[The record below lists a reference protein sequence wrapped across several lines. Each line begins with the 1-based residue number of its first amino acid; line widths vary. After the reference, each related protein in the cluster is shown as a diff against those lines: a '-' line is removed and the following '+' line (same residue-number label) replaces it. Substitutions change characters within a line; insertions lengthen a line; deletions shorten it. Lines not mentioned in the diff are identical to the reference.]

1 MRHILLTTL
10 CLLALIPATIAQS
23 MWQPSA
29 EPTSIPSGAK
39 RFIYADEAQYFELDT
54 SLWTAVSA
62 RIPMEVNRL
71 DARQG
76 FQVSI
81 PMPNGDLETF
91 LFAESPIMEASLAA
105 QYPEISTYV
114 AYCPDHPE
122 WYGKFDFTPQGFHG
136 MILGVEGGSVFIDPV
151 FHGPLYPT
159 TYISYHRD
167 NFRPAIP
174 EQFSCDFHSDVLDA
188 SLDEERELARFGTCE
203 LRTYRLALSATG
215 EYTAFHGG
223 TQAQAIAAQ
232 NTTMNR
238 VNGVFERDIA
248 ITMVIVANN
257 DLNVYTNAGSDPFSN
272 GNTGAMINENVTVCN
287 NNIGSANYDIGH
299 VFGTNSGGLAGL
311 GVVCSSSKARGV
323 TGSGAPV
330 GDPFDIDY
338 VAHEMGHQFNMNH
351 TQNNSCNRNGGTA
364 VEPGSA
370 STIMGYAGICA
381 PNVQNNSDDY
391 FHGISLQECDALI
404 TSGGHTCPVIT
415 PLSNSEPTL
424 TGLSTSITIPANTP
438 FALTAAAND
447 PDPSD
452 VLTYCWEQMDNQ
464 TGFTMPPSSAS
475 TGGPMFRSLDP
486 STSPTR
492 YFPNL
497 QDLIAGN
504 VSVWEVLPSVSR
516 SMDFRVTVR
525 DNASG
530 GGCNDHD
537 DLVVNVDGNS
547 GPFLVLNPNNSGITW
562 DASTV
567 QNVTWDVA
575 NTSSSPVSCGSVDI
589 LLSLDGGQTFSV
601 IASNVLNDGSES
613 ITVPNTPSSNA
624 LIMVQCANGTFFD
637 VSDNTFVI
645 NGITNDFT
653 ITSPNANQSVCA
665 GGSTTFPI
673 DLTAFGTFAD
683 PVSLSVS
690 GGGSGTSAS
699 LSANN
704 VTPTTSVTLTVTTTT
719 ASSGTNTLTISGNST
734 TGTKTL
740 DVVLDVLTAPATPT
754 LTSPVGGATASNPT
768 VFTWSS
774 TPGSTYDIT
783 IFSSINPNTVAETAT
798 GLGSATYTSN
808 SLANATTY
816 YYLVTA
822 NNACGSATSAIE
834 SFTTSSCL
842 TLTNTTNYV
851 GSNNANTDVLSPITV
866 PVSATSQV
874 SSVRIP
880 NMQGF
885 ITRINDIDI
894 RLVAPSGTEI
904 ILLDYINYCNLEDD
918 WDHGIED
925 GGLNLNGLP
934 CPPTD
939 GLIYDPENPLS
950 TFDNELAAGDWNLR
964 VFDWVNGRTPTI
976 DEWTLEICT
985 FDPCGA
991 PVTTNQ
997 TLSGCAPYT
1006 FNGQVYNASTTIRDT
1021 LTASNGCDSIALT
1034 NLVLSPSSTG
1044 SQTLSGCSSVTYN
1057 GTTYTSSTTL
1067 TETLTASNG
1076 CDSILTTNIIVTPAI
1091 TTNQSFAGCNSYTYN
1106 GTTYTTS
1113 TTLTETLTTAQGC
1126 DSVVVTAINIFPSYN
1141 IGQVIE
1147 GCDQV
1152 VFNGTVYTS
1161 STTLGN
1167 TFTSVNGCDS
1177 IVGTQIIVYNS
1188 VSTTQSVVGCG
1199 SVSYNGNTYNATT
1212 GLTEVFASATGCD
1225 STVYTQII
1233 VESQPTVNQT
1243 ITGCDQVVYNGQT
1256 YTSSTTVTEI
1266 LPSIGCDTLRV
1277 TDIVVNSSAS
1287 STQTITGCGVVNY
1300 NGNTF
1305 TSNQVL
1311 TEVFTTSSGCDSVVT
1326 TTIQIDSIVVTTS
1339 RIEGCGSIDYNGQT
1353 YTSNQVLT
1361 EISSDANG
1369 CDSITL
1375 VEIVVDQPYV
1385 LNQQFQACDSFVFNG
1400 ITYTA
1405 STTVTE
1411 TYSLPSGCDSVIR
1424 TTLIINRSSNLTT
1437 PVTACGSYT
1446 VNGNTYSQS
1455 QIINTYY
1462 TNQFGCD
1469 SIVQID
1475 LTILP
1480 ESSSIDNISSCES
1493 ITWIDGNTYIVSNNT
1508 ASVVLTNAQGCDSTV
1523 FLNFTLDF
1531 FETDIY
1537 FSQNGYL
1544 APTALGDSYEWLLCD
1559 SAGFTSLGETG
1570 PTYVPLSTGSYA
1582 VAVSSQGCID
1592 TSACLPFYVT
1602 GTGIMST
1609 LPILPT
1615 LRPNPINESLSIDF
1629 GMRYEAMDVL
1639 LIDAIGQS
1647 VFKRKYSNVQR
1658 LNERLDLSA
1667 GVYFLWI
1674 ESNDGGRAL
1683 MRILKK

>member
-1 MRHILLTTL
+1 MRQILLTTL

-29 EPTSIPSGAK
+29 EPASIPSGAK
-39 RFIYADEAQYFELDT
+39 RFIYADEAQYFKLDT
-54 SLWTAVSA
+54 SVWTAVSA

-76 FQVSI
+76 YQVSI
-81 PMPNGDLETF
+81 PMPNGDIETF
-91 LFAESPIMEASLAA
+91 LFVESPIMEASLAA

-114 AYCPDHPE
+114 GYCPDHPE

-159 TYISYHRD
+159 MYISYHRD
-167 NFRPAIP
+167 HFRPAIP
-174 EQFSCDFHSDVLDA
+174 EQFSCEFHSDVLDL
-188 SLDEERELARFGTCE
+188 SLDEEREFARFGTCE
-203 LRTYRLALSATG
+203 LRTYRLALSATST
-215 EYTAFHGG
+215 YTAFHG
-223 TQAQAIAAQ
+223 TQSQAIAAQ

-257 DLNVYTNAGSDPFSN
+257 DLNVYVNAGNDPFTN
-272 GNTGAMINENVTVCN
+272 GNAGAMINENVTVIN
-287 NNIGSANYDIGH
+287 TNIGLANYDIGH
-299 VFGTNSGGLAGL
+299 VFGTNAGGLAGL
-311 GVVCSSSKARGV
+311 GVVCSSGKARGV
-323 TGSGAPV
+323 TGSSSPT

-381 PNVQNNSDDY
+381 PNVQSNSDDY
-391 FHGISLQECDALI
+391 FHGISLEECDALI

-438 FALTAAAND
+438 FALTATAND
-447 PDPSD
+447 PDASD

-464 TGFTMPPSSAS
+464 TGFTMPPSGAS
-475 TGGPMFRSLDP
+475 TEGPMFRSLDP

-492 YFPNL
+492 FFPNL
-497 QDLIAGN
+497 QDLIADN
-504 VSVWEVLPSVSR
+504 VSDWEVLPSVSR

-537 DLVVNVDGNS
+537 DLVVDVDGNS

-567 QNVTWDVA
+567 QNITWDVA

-601 IASNVLNDGSES
+601 IAGNVPNDGSES

-653 ITSPNANQSVCA
+653 VTSPNANQSVCA

-673 DLTAFGTFAD
+673 DVTAFGTFAD

-690 GGGSGTSAS
+690 GGGLGTSAS

-704 VTPTTSVTLTVTTTT
+704 VTPTASLTLTVTTTG
-719 ASSGTNTLTISGNST
+719 ASSGTNTFTISGNST

-783 IFSSINPNTVAETAT
+783 IFSSINPNTVAETAA

-816 YYLVTA
+816 YYQVTA
-822 NNACGSATSAIE
+822 NNSCGNATSLID

-851 GSNNANTDVLSPITV
+851 GSNNADTDVLSPITV
-866 PVSATSQV
+866 PVSATAQV

-885 ITRINDIDI
+885 ITRIRDIDI

-964 VFDWVNGRTPTI
+964 VFDFVNGRTPTI

-985 FDPCGA
+985 FDPCGV
-991 PVTTNQ
+991 PVITNQ

-1006 FNGQVYNASTTIRDT
+1006 FNGQVYNTSTTIRDT
-1021 LTASNGCDSIALT
+1021 LTAVSGCDSIAIT
-1034 NLVLSPSSTG
+1034 NLVLSPSSSG

-1067 TETLTASNG
+1067 TENLTASNG
-1076 CDSILTTNIIVTPAI
+1076 CDSILTTNIVVIPPV
-1091 TTNQSFAGCNSYTYN
+1091 TTNQSFSGCDSYTYN
-1106 GTTYTTS
+1106 GTTYTTP

-1126 DSVVVTAINIFPSYN
+1126 DSIVITVIDIYPSYN

-1188 VSTTQSVVGCG
+1188 VSTTQSIVGCG
-1199 SVSYNGNTYNATT
+1199 SVSYNGNAYNATT

-1243 ITGCDQVVYNGQT
+1243 ISGCDQVVFDGQV
-1256 YTSSTTVTEI
+1256 YLSSTTVI
-1266 LPSIGCDTLRV
+1266 DTLPG
-1277 TDIVVNSSAS
+1277 I
-1287 STQTITGCGVVNY
+1287 
-1300 NGNTF
+1300 
-1305 TSNQVL
+1305 
-1311 TEVFTTSSGCDSVVT
+1311 
-1326 TTIQIDSIVVTTS
+1326 
-1339 RIEGCGSIDYNGQT
+1339 
-1353 YTSNQVLT
+1353 
-1361 EISSDANG
+1361 G
-1369 CDSITL
+1369 CDSI
-1375 VEIVVDQPYV
+1375 
-1385 LNQQFQACDSFVFNG
+1385 
-1400 ITYTA
+1400 
-1405 STTVTE
+1405 
-1411 TYSLPSGCDSVIR
+1411 IR
-1424 TTLIINRSSNLTT
+1424 TTLIINRSTNSTAS
-1437 PVTACGSYT
+1437 VTACGSYS
-1446 VNGNTYSQS
+1446 VNGNTYTQS
-1455 QIINTYY
+1455 QLINTYY

-1480 ESSSIDNISSCES
+1480 ESSSIDNITSCGP
-1493 ITWIDGNTYIVSNNT
+1493 ITWIDGNIYDSSNSS
-1508 ASVVLTNAQGCDSTV
+1508 ASVVLTNALGCDSTV
-1523 FLNFTLDF
+1523 LLNFTLES

-1544 APTALGDSYEWLLCD
+1544 APTELGDSYEWLECD
-1559 SAGFTSLGETG
+1559 SAGFTSLVGETG
-1570 PTYVPLSTGSYA
+1570 PTYTPSSTGSYA
-1582 VAVSSQGCID
+1582 VAVSNQGCVD
-1592 TSACLPFYVT
+1592 TSACLPFYIS
-1602 GTGIMST
+1602 GMGIMST

-1629 GMRYEAMDVL
+1629 GMRYEAIDLL
-1639 LIDAIGQS
+1639 LIDAIGQKI
-1647 VFKRKYSNVQR
+1647 FKRKYSNVQR
-1658 LNERLDLSA
+1658 LNEPLDLSA

-1674 ESNDGGRAL
+1674 ESEDGGRAL

>member
-1 MRHILLTTL
+1 MLFIKRKRKRMRQILLTTL

-29 EPTSIPSGAK
+29 EPASIPSGAK
-39 RFIYADEAQYFELDT
+39 RFIYADEAQYFKLDT
-54 SLWTAVSA
+54 SVWTAVSA

-76 FQVSI
+76 YQVSI
-81 PMPNGDLETF
+81 PMPNGDIETF
-91 LFAESPIMEASLAA
+91 LFVESPIMEASLAA

-114 AYCPDHPE
+114 GYCPDHPE

-159 TYISYHRD
+159 MYISYHRD
-167 NFRPAIP
+167 HFRPAIP
-174 EQFSCDFHSDVLDA
+174 EQFSCEFHSDVLDL
-188 SLDEERELARFGTCE
+188 SLDEEREFARFGTCE
-203 LRTYRLALSATG
+203 LRTYRLALSATST
-215 EYTAFHGG
+215 YTAFHG
-223 TQAQAIAAQ
+223 TQSQAIAAQ

-257 DLNVYTNAGSDPFSN
+257 DLNVYVNAGNDPFTN
-272 GNTGAMINENVTVCN
+272 GNAGAMINENVTVIN
-287 NNIGSANYDIGH
+287 TNIGLANYDIGH
-299 VFGTNSGGLAGL
+299 VFSTNAGGLAGL
-311 GVVCSSSKARGV
+311 GVVCSSGKARGV
-323 TGSGAPV
+323 TGSSSPT

-381 PNVQNNSDDY
+381 PNVQSNSDDY
-391 FHGISLQECDALI
+391 FHGISLEECDALI

-438 FALTAAAND
+438 FALTATAND
-447 PDPSD
+447 PDASD

-464 TGFTMPPSSAS
+464 TGFTMPPSGAS
-475 TGGPMFRSLDP
+475 TEGPMFRSLDP

-492 YFPNL
+492 FFPNL
-497 QDLIAGN
+497 QDLIADN
-504 VSVWEVLPSVSR
+504 VSDWEVLPSVSR

-537 DLVVNVDGNS
+537 DLVVDVDGNS

-567 QNVTWDVA
+567 QNITWDVA

-601 IASNVLNDGSES
+601 IAGNVPNDGSES

-653 ITSPNANQSVCA
+653 VTSPNANQSVCA

-673 DLTAFGTFAD
+673 DVTAFGTFAD

-690 GGGSGTSAS
+690 GGGLGTSAS

-704 VTPTTSVTLTVTTTT
+704 VTPTASLTLTVTTTG
-719 ASSGTNTLTISGNST
+719 ASSGTNTFTISGNST

-783 IFSSINPNTVAETAT
+783 IFSSINPNTVAETAA

-816 YYLVTA
+816 YYQVTA
-822 NNACGSATSAIE
+822 NNSCGNATSLID

-851 GSNNANTDVLSPITV
+851 GSNNADTDVLSPITV
-866 PVSATSQV
+866 PVSATAQV

-885 ITRINDIDI
+885 ITRISDIDI

-964 VFDWVNGRTPTI
+964 VFDFVNGRTPTI

-985 FDPCGA
+985 FDPCGV
-991 PVTTNQ
+991 PVITNQ

-1006 FNGQVYNASTTIRDT
+1006 FNGQVYNTSATIRDT
-1021 LTASNGCDSIALT
+1021 LTAVSGCDSIAIT
-1034 NLVLSPSSTG
+1034 NLVLSPSSSG

-1067 TETLTASNG
+1067 TENLTASNG
-1076 CDSILTTNIIVTPAI
+1076 CDSILTTNIVVIPPV
-1091 TTNQSFAGCNSYTYN
+1091 TTNQSFSGCDSYTYN
-1106 GTTYTTS
+1106 GTTYTTP

-1126 DSVVVTAINIFPSYN
+1126 DSIVITVIDIYPSYN

-1188 VSTTQSVVGCG
+1188 VSTTQSIVGCG
-1199 SVSYNGNTYNATT
+1199 SVSYNGNAYNATT

-1243 ITGCDQVVYNGQT
+1243 ISGCDQVVFDGQV
-1256 YTSSTTVTEI
+1256 YLSSTTVI
-1266 LPSIGCDTLRV
+1266 DTLPG
-1277 TDIVVNSSAS
+1277 I
-1287 STQTITGCGVVNY
+1287 
-1300 NGNTF
+1300 
-1305 TSNQVL
+1305 
-1311 TEVFTTSSGCDSVVT
+1311 
-1326 TTIQIDSIVVTTS
+1326 
-1339 RIEGCGSIDYNGQT
+1339 
-1353 YTSNQVLT
+1353 
-1361 EISSDANG
+1361 G
-1369 CDSITL
+1369 CDSI
-1375 VEIVVDQPYV
+1375 
-1385 LNQQFQACDSFVFNG
+1385 
-1400 ITYTA
+1400 
-1405 STTVTE
+1405 
-1411 TYSLPSGCDSVIR
+1411 IR
-1424 TTLIINRSSNLTT
+1424 TTLIINRSTNSTAS
-1437 PVTACGSYT
+1437 VTACGSYS
-1446 VNGNTYSQS
+1446 VNGNTYTQS
-1455 QIINTYY
+1455 QLINTYY

-1480 ESSSIDNISSCES
+1480 ESSSTDDIISCGP
-1493 ITWIDGNTYIVSNNT
+1493 ITWIDGNTYNSSNNT
-1508 ASVVLTNAQGCDSTV
+1508 ASVILINALGCDSTV
-1523 FLNFTLDF
+1523 LLNYTLDS

-1544 APTALGDSYEWLLCD
+1544 APTELGDSYEWLECD
-1559 SAGFTSLGETG
+1559 SAGFTSLVGETG
-1570 PTYVPLSTGSYA
+1570 PTYTPSSTGSYA
-1582 VAVSSQGCID
+1582 VAVSNQGCVD
-1592 TSACLPFYVT
+1592 TSACLPFYIS
-1602 GTGIMST
+1602 GMGIMST

-1629 GMRYEAMDVL
+1629 GMRYEAIDLL
-1639 LIDAIGQS
+1639 LIDAIGQKI
-1647 VFKRKYSNVQR
+1647 FKRKYSNVQR
-1658 LNERLDLSA
+1658 LNEPLDLSA

-1674 ESNDGGRAL
+1674 ESEDGGRAL

>member
-1 MRHILLTTL
+1 MLFIKRKRKRMRQILLTTL

-29 EPTSIPSGAK
+29 EPASIPSGAK
-39 RFIYADEAQYFELDT
+39 RFIYADEAQYFKLDT
-54 SLWTAVSA
+54 SVWTAVSA

-76 FQVSI
+76 YQVSI
-81 PMPNGDLETF
+81 PMPNGDIETF
-91 LFAESPIMEASLAA
+91 LFVESPIMEASLAA

-114 AYCPDHPE
+114 GYCPDHPE

-159 TYISYHRD
+159 MYISYHRD
-167 NFRPAIP
+167 HFRPAIP
-174 EQFSCDFHSDVLDA
+174 EQFSCEFHSDVLDL
-188 SLDEERELARFGTCE
+188 SLDEEREFARFGTCE
-203 LRTYRLALSATG
+203 LRTYRLALSATST
-215 EYTAFHGG
+215 YTAFHG
-223 TQAQAIAAQ
+223 TQSQAIAAQ

-257 DLNVYTNAGSDPFSN
+257 DLNVYVNAGNDPFTN
-272 GNTGAMINENVTVCN
+272 GNAGAMINENVTVIN
-287 NNIGSANYDIGH
+287 TNIGLANYDIGH
-299 VFGTNSGGLAGL
+299 VFSTNAGGLAGL
-311 GVVCSSSKARGV
+311 GVVCSSGKARGV
-323 TGSGAPV
+323 TGSSSPT

-381 PNVQNNSDDY
+381 PNVESNSDDY
-391 FHGISLQECDALI
+391 FHGISLEECDALI

-438 FALTAAAND
+438 FALTATAND
-447 PDPSD
+447 PDASD

-464 TGFTMPPSSAS
+464 TGFTMPPSGAS
-475 TGGPMFRSLDP
+475 TEGPMFRSLDP

-492 YFPNL
+492 FFPNL
-497 QDLIAGN
+497 QDLIADN
-504 VSVWEVLPSVSR
+504 VSDWEVLPSVSR

-537 DLVVNVDGNS
+537 DLVVDVDGNS

-567 QNVTWDVA
+567 QNITWDVA

-601 IASNVLNDGSES
+601 IAGNVPNDGSES

-653 ITSPNANQSVCA
+653 VTSPNANQSVCA

-673 DLTAFGTFAD
+673 DVTAFGTFAD

-690 GGGSGTSAS
+690 GGGLGTSAS

-704 VTPTTSVTLTVTTTT
+704 VTPTASLTLTVTTTG
-719 ASSGTNTLTISGNST
+719 ASSGTNTFTISGNST

-783 IFSSINPNTVAETAT
+783 IFSSINPNTVAETAA

-816 YYLVTA
+816 YYQVTA
-822 NNACGSATSAIE
+822 NNSCGNATSLID

-851 GSNNANTDVLSPITV
+851 GSNNADTDVLSPITV
-866 PVSATSQV
+866 PVSATAQV

-885 ITRINDIDI
+885 ITRISDIDI

-964 VFDWVNGRTPTI
+964 VFDFVNGRTPTI

-985 FDPCGA
+985 FDPCGV
-991 PVTTNQ
+991 PVITNQ

-1006 FNGQVYNASTTIRDT
+1006 FNGQVYNTSATIRDT
-1021 LTASNGCDSIALT
+1021 LTAVSGCDSIAIT
-1034 NLVLSPSSTG
+1034 NLVLSPSSSG

-1067 TETLTASNG
+1067 TENLTASNG
-1076 CDSILTTNIIVTPAI
+1076 CDSILTTNIVVIPPV
-1091 TTNQSFAGCNSYTYN
+1091 TTNQSFSGCDSYTYN
-1106 GTTYTTS
+1106 GTTYTTP

-1126 DSVVVTAINIFPSYN
+1126 DSIVITVIDIYPSYN

-1188 VSTTQSVVGCG
+1188 VSTTQSIVGCG
-1199 SVSYNGNTYNATT
+1199 SVSYNGNAYNATT

-1243 ITGCDQVVYNGQT
+1243 ISGCDQVVFDGQV
-1256 YTSSTTVTEI
+1256 YLSSTTVI
-1266 LPSIGCDTLRV
+1266 DTLPG
-1277 TDIVVNSSAS
+1277 I
-1287 STQTITGCGVVNY
+1287 
-1300 NGNTF
+1300 
-1305 TSNQVL
+1305 
-1311 TEVFTTSSGCDSVVT
+1311 
-1326 TTIQIDSIVVTTS
+1326 
-1339 RIEGCGSIDYNGQT
+1339 
-1353 YTSNQVLT
+1353 
-1361 EISSDANG
+1361 G
-1369 CDSITL
+1369 CDSI
-1375 VEIVVDQPYV
+1375 
-1385 LNQQFQACDSFVFNG
+1385 
-1400 ITYTA
+1400 
-1405 STTVTE
+1405 
-1411 TYSLPSGCDSVIR
+1411 IR
-1424 TTLIINRSSNLTT
+1424 TTLIINRSTNSTAS
-1437 PVTACGSYT
+1437 VTACGSYS
-1446 VNGNTYSQS
+1446 VNGNTYTQS
-1455 QIINTYY
+1455 QLINTYY

-1480 ESSSIDNISSCES
+1480 ESSSTDDIISCGP
-1493 ITWIDGNTYIVSNNT
+1493 ITWIDGNTYNSSNNT
-1508 ASVVLTNAQGCDSTV
+1508 ASVILINALGCDSTV
-1523 FLNFTLDF
+1523 LLNYTLDS

-1544 APTALGDSYEWLLCD
+1544 APTELGDSYEWLECD
-1559 SAGFTSLGETG
+1559 SAGFTSLVGETG
-1570 PTYVPLSTGSYA
+1570 PTYTPSSTGSYA
-1582 VAVSSQGCID
+1582 VAVSNQGCVD
-1592 TSACLPFYVT
+1592 TSACLPFYIS
-1602 GTGIMST
+1602 GMGIMST

-1629 GMRYEAMDVL
+1629 GMRYEAIDLL
-1639 LIDAIGQS
+1639 LIDAIGQKI
-1647 VFKRKYSNVQR
+1647 FKRKYSNVQR
-1658 LNERLDLSA
+1658 LNEPLDLSA

-1674 ESNDGGRAL
+1674 ESEDGGRAL